1 MEPSC
6 PIFSLPYQIPT
17 PKRCPPAS
25 LWLIILM
32 LSAHR
37 SLTVPCGSMSWLCQ
51 LCLEQEVYN
60 SVGLS
65 ITGSVASI
73 CAWRRSFTAAISVR
87 RKRDDY
93 SHSNGPASHRGYS
106 SFSDRLETRSQDNM
120 EPWETSVSTLLVCSV
135 TPPWIITLHYSVRV
149 LLRRVDSMAIIMHI
163 TFHSIEP
170 KWD

>member
-17 PKRCPPAS
+17 HNRCPPAS

-73 CAWRRSFTAAISVR
+73 CVSGNLYQLWEGPIYGQVFT
-87 RKRDDY
+87 
-93 SHSNGPASHRGYS
+93 GWM
-106 SFSDRLETRSQDNM
+106 SQ
-120 EPWETSVSTLLVCSV
+120 VSPIHLKQMAHVNLWVG
-135 TPPWIITLHYSVRV
+135 ILFQ
-149 LLRRVDSMAIIMHI
+149 VDSNSDIPRDHVCWMLEFDSTKQTMSLP
-163 TFHSIEP
+163 F
-170 KWD
+170 